1 MVKWSSSSAILE
13 RMASEGR
20 VVLSDWRALV
30 YLRRATF
37 ALSAS
42 QRRWTKMP
50 RTRNETWP
58 ILRRMEERGELEAVQ
73 GVRHFYRASVPYA
86 RVQPI
91 EEEEVLI
98 EAHPY
103 STLGYL
109 SALFYH
115 GLTEMMPKE
124 LVAVAPK
131 DGKGGLL
138 PPDTTTVDWEGVGA
152 VAGSKVPRVL
162 GTPVRWKVAKPE
174 RYFGLQLYRQ
184 RGYPVRVTTPERTLV
199 DGLLDPE
206 ASGGFENVLNAWRL
220 ASDVLDVDSVVYNAE
235 RLGEKVLRQRV
246 GFILEQLGLHHQSL
260 EEWRKEA
267 VRGGS
272 SKLLRSAPYTVHN
285 EAARYDERW
294 SLSLNAPT
302 DTLQIA

>member
-13 RMASEGR
+13 RLAAER
-20 VVLSDWRALV
+20 RIVLSDWRALV

-50 RTRNETWP
+50 RSRNETWP

-73 GVRHFYRASVPYA
+73 SVRHFYRAAIPYA
-86 RVQPI
+86 RMQPV

-103 STLGYL
+103 ATLGYL

-124 LVAVAPK
+124 LVAVVSK

-138 PPDTTTVDWEGVGA
+138 PTDTATTDWEDIGMI
-152 VAGSKVPRVL
+152 AGSRVPRVL
-162 GTPVRWKVAKPE
+162 GTPVRWKITKPE
-174 RYFGLQLYRQ
+174 RYFGFELYRQ

-206 ASGGFENVLNAWRL
+206 ASGGFENVLDAWRL
-220 ASDVLDVDSVVYNAE
+220 ASDVLDVDSVVYNVE
-235 RLGEKVLRQRV
+235 RLGEKVLRQRA
-246 GFILEQLGLHHQSL
+246 GFILEQLGLRHQSL
-260 EEWRKEA
+260 EKWRKEA
-267 VRGGS
+267 MRGGS
-272 SKLLRSAPYTVHN
+272 SKLLSSAPYTTPQGVT
-285 EAARYDERW
+285 RYDERW
-294 SLSLNAPT
+294 SISLNAPT
-302 DTLQIA
+302 DALQIA